1 MKFVYNNQTL
11 KSRRKELRKS
21 ETDSE
26 RLLWK
31 YLRNKRFYGIKFL
44 RQYSV
49 GPYILDFYCPDSR
62 LAIELDGGGHTETDQ
77 KIYDRERTSYLR
89 DKDIKVIR
97 FWNTDVLKN
106 TEAVLEKIKSKLKI
120 IE

>member
-1 MKFVYNNQTL
+1 MKFTYNDEIL
-11 KSRRKELRKS
+11 KLRRKELRKS
-21 ETDSE
+21 ETDTE

-49 GPYILDFYCPDSR
+49 GPYILDFYCPDAR
-62 LAIELDGGGHTETDQ
+62 LAIELDGGGHTEADQ
-77 KIYDRERTSYLR
+77 KDYDKQRTNYLR

-97 FWNTDVLKN
+97 FWNNDVLKN
-106 TEAVLEKIKSKLKI
+106 TEAVLEEIRKAFKT
-120 IE
+120 E

>member
-1 MKFVYNNQTL
+1 MKFVYNDKIL
-11 KSRRKELRKS
+11 KLRRKDLRKS

-26 RLLWK
+26 KMLWK
-31 YLRNKRFYGIKFL
+31 YLRNKQFYGIKFL

-49 GPYILDFYCPDSR
+49 GPYILDFYCPRAR
-62 LAIELDGGGHTETDQ
+62 LAVELDGGGHAEIDQ
-77 KIYDRERTSYLR
+77 KIYDRDRTNYIK

-97 FWNTDVLKN
+97 FWNTDILKN
-106 TEAVLEKIKSKLKI
+106 TEAVLETIKSKIKI